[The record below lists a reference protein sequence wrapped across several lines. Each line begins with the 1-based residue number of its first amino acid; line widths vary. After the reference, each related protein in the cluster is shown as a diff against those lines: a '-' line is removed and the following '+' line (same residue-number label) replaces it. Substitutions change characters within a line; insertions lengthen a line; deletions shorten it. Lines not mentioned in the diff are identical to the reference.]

1 MEDREEQETAAPG
14 DDGVDSAVVSDNSA
28 DSVVASADGEAEAVN
43 ETSSEAVA
51 EAAGSRRSYGEGRG
65 GGHGGGFHSDG
76 RRGRGRDRDRD
87 RDPAD
92 KEFVEKLVKLN
103 RTAKVVKG
111 GRRFS
116 FSALTVIGD
125 RKGNV
130 GYGFGKANDVSE
142 AVRKSIDKAKR
153 NMVKLPVKNGT
164 IPHEVTG
171 LFKASRVLLK
181 PACSGTGIIA
191 GGPVR
196 AIMEAGGVTD
206 VLSKSIG
213 ASSQY
218 NVVKAT
224 FDCISKMMDA
234 KTVAK
239 NRGKSLNEMW
249 G

>member
-1 MEDREEQETAAPG
+1 MAKTKDLIDESMNEDNI
-14 DDGVDSAVVSDNSA
+14 DDNNADSAVDT
-28 DSVVASADGEAEAVN
+28 DSV
-43 ETSSEAVA
+43 ETVSE
-51 EAAGSRRSYGEGRG
+51 SRSEGR
-65 GGHGGGFHSDG
+65 G
-76 RRGRGRDRDRD
+76 RRGRGRDRDRGD
-87 RDPAD
+87 REPVE
-92 KEFVEKLVKLN
+92 KEFIEKLVKLN

-125 RKGNV
+125 RKGKV

-142 AVRKSIDKAKR
+142 AIRKSIDRAKR
-153 NMVKLPVKNGT
+153 NMIHLPVKNGT
-164 IPHEVTG
+164 IPHEVKG
-171 LFKASRVLLK
+171 FFKSSYVLLK
-181 PACSGTGIIA
+181 PARSGTGIIA

-213 ASSQY
+213 SSSQY

-224 FDCISKMMDA
+224 FECINNMMDA
-234 KTVAK
+234 KTISR
-239 NRGKSLNEMW
+239 NRGKSLNELW